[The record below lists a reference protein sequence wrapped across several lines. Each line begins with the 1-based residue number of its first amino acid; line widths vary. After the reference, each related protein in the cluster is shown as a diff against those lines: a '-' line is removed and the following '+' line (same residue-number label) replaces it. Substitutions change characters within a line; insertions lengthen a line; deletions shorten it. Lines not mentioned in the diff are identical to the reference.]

1 MKRITD
7 TFVVVA
13 PDCPAAVGT
22 EPTARGPN
30 PTVAVVQYEL
40 LTAAPYTMTLE
51 ELIFATHVRRAG
63 LSTEEAKARA
73 DEIRSALF
81 ARPHPCM
88 RASPLPKR
96 FGWGVHHDAEGRIA
110 IHGVET
116 DAYRRFADGSVE
128 GVEIVAAMR
137 TRRAV

>member
-13 PDCPAAVGT
+13 PDCPAVVGRA
-22 EPTARGPN
+22 PTNRGPN

-40 LTAAPYTMTLE
+40 LTSAPYSMTLE
-51 ELIFATHVRRAG
+51 ELIFATHVRRVG
-63 LSTEEAKARA
+63 LSTKETEARA
-73 DEIRSALF
+73 EEIRSALF
-81 ARPHPCM
+81 AKPHPCM

-116 DAYRRFADGSVE
+116 DAYRRFAAGTVA
-128 GVEIVAAMR
+128 GVAVVVAMR